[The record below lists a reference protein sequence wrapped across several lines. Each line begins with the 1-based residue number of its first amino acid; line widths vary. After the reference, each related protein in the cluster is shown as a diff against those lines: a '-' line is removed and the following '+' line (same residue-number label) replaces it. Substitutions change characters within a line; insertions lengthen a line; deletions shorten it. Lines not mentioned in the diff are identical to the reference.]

1 MLENLS
7 NKPIL
12 DEYKQQ
18 VADYFNSR
26 TNYDDSDLA
35 QKRARHFVEAVPVQK
50 GQIILDVAVGT
61 GLVAIPVAELV
72 GNYGKVIGIDIANDL
87 LNIARGKIEELGI
100 KNIELIEADA
110 DYIDFCENSFD
121 AILCCSAIMC
131 FRDIPNVLRNWYRFL
146 KPGGLVAFNSYYE
159 QSLMAPTIFAAC
171 AKYDIS
177 LPNIHAP
184 LGTLQKCENT
194 LKEAGFKNIDV
205 KTEQFGKYLTVS
217 DARNTWNGKTWLYP
231 DNPLLKLST
240 STIEKIKAEYDTQIE
255 ALATEK
261 GVWWDIT
268 TFLAIGRKA

>member
-1 MLENLS
+1 MSDNLH
-7 NKPIL
+7 NQPVL
-12 DEYKQQ
+12 NEYKQQ

-26 TNYDDSDLA
+26 TNYDDSNLA
-35 QKRARHFVEAVPVQK
+35 QKRARHFVEAVPIQK
-50 GQIILDVAVGT
+50 GQTILDVAVGT
-61 GLVAIPVAELV
+61 GLVAISVAELV
-72 GNYGKVIGIDIANDL
+72 GNDGKVIGIDIANNL

-110 DYIDFCENSFD
+110 DDIDFSENSFD

-131 FRDIPNVLRNWYRFL
+131 FRDIHNVLRNWYRFV
-146 KPGGLVAFNSYYE
+146 KPGGLVAFNSYHE

-171 AKYDIS
+171 AKYGIS

-184 LGTLQKCENT
+184 LGTVQKCENM
-194 LKEAGFKNIDV
+194 LKEAGFQNIDV
-205 KTEQFGKYLTVS
+205 KTEQFGKCLTLN

-231 DNPLLKLST
+231 DNPLLKLPT
-240 STIEKIKAEYDTQIE
+240 STIEQIKAEYDTQIE

-268 TFLAIGRKA
+268 TFLAIGHKA